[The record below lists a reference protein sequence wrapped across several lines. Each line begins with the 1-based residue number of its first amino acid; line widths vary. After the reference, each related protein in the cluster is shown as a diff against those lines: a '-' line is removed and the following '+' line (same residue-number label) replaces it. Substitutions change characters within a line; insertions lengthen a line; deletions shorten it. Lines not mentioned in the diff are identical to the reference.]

1 MSRIFLIGLICI
13 ASYGLVA
20 AQESS
25 SKRQNQPPRSDSSSE
40 ESSSKDGRADISPP
54 KDDAKNHPYSSS
66 SPDESDKNADDVQE
80 FHPWDPHR
88 AAKNVEVGDFYF
100 KRKNYHA
107 AEDRYR
113 EALLYKPND
122 AMATL
127 HLAETQEKLGE
138 LDEAQK
144 NYEGY
149 LKILPHGQF
158 EKEAHEAIDRLSKE
172 TSKNNEPK

>member
-1 MSRIFLIGLICI
+1 MSRIWLAALLGLFVSTGI
-13 ASYGLVA
+13 A
-20 AQESS
+20 AQNGP
-25 SKRQNQPPRSDSSSE
+25 KNAPPRSDSSSE
-40 ESSSKDGRADISPP
+40 ESSSKDRPVDISPP

-66 SPDESDKNADDVQE
+66 RRNDEEDDTSEVQE

-113 EALLYKPND
+113 EALIYKPND
-122 AMATL
+122 AMATI
-127 HLAETQEKLGE
+127 HLAQTQEKLGE

-149 LKILPHGQF
+149 LKILPNGPLA
-158 EKEAHEAIDRLSKE
+158 EEAHKAIERLKKE
-172 TSKNNEPK
+172 TSKNSEPK